1 MIVREIK
8 QHELRD
14 QDFTEERHNTFF
26 LSELQEVKLRT
37 RENTT
42 QHRTY
47 VSEQDYVRLS
57 PKQQAAYGANG
68 LNPKL
73 FYCAGEGVAHAPTTR
88 AAKAAKA
95 ATKKARRHY
104 SGSRVGIGGRPFSWE
119 SEVGEFIVMELS
131 SHSDYLV
138 KQTGSGVQAY
148 ERRTNRRMDKDSLL
162 ALRSKFELE
171 RGDKAAA
178 CVRSTN
184 SIKLVKP
191 EGDDGPAYRGVGWKQ
206 QGNSA
211 YEPLLLRRT
220 LYEIGDPE
228 FDEYRVERQRIVD
241 AIPRELCAEEN
252 DVTLYAHLFLG
263 PADWYVATYDPETDE
278 AYCFVVGLEEEE
290 WGAEWLRA
298 LETLQVPVRVQMP
311 DGNVCQVPGP
321 YLECDIYWQPI
332 TFGELKARRAGAK
345 R

>member
-47 VSEQDYVRLS
+47 VSEQDYFRLS

-73 FYCAGEGVAHAPTTR
+73 FYCAGKGVAHAPTTR

-171 RGDKAAA
+171 RGDAGAA
-178 CVRSTN
+178 CVRTTN
-184 SIKLVKP
+184 AVKLVKTEEDTEP
-191 EGDDGPAYRGVGWKQ
+191 KRGIEGLVFDDG
-206 QGNSA
+206 
-211 YEPLLLRRT
+211 
-220 LYEIGDPE
+220 
-228 FDEYRVERQRIVD
+228 
-241 AIPRELCAEEN
+241 
-252 DVTLYAHLFLG
+252 
-263 PADWYVATYDPETDE
+263 
-278 AYCFVVGLEEEE
+278 FVSITHEE
-290 WGAEWLRA
+290 WQDRFPLVENASGDIQCDSSEVPSELDSEYLWTEVQVDEGFAVYSGSCSINRYCHYIS
-298 LETLQVPVRVQMP
+298 TVPVSGDLRIP
-311 DGNVCQVPGP
+311 APC
-321 YLECDIYWQPI
+321 
-332 TFGELKARRAGAK
+332 
-345 R
+345 

>member
-14 QDFTEERHNTFF
+14 QDFSEERHNTFF

-95 ATKKARRHY
+95 ATKKVRRHC
-104 SGSRVGIGGRPFSWE
+104 SGSRVGNAGRPFSWE
-119 SEVGEFIVMELS
+119 SDVGEFIVMELS
-131 SHSDYLV
+131 SHSDYVV
-138 KQTGSGVQAY
+138 KQMDSGVQAY
-148 ERRTNRRMDKDSLL
+148 DRRTNRRMDKDSLL

-171 RGDKAAA
+171 RGDAGAV
-178 CVRSTN
+178 CVRTN
-184 SIKLVKP
+184 SINMVKP
-191 EGDDGPAYRGVGWKQ
+191 DRGGIDDDAFIPAPLSENGYPICPRCGGPVPSEAFRGMFRGAL
-206 QGNSA
+206 S
-211 YEPLLLRRT
+211 RRDNRT
-220 LYEIGDPE
+220 EICSRCGS
-228 FDEYRVERQRIVD
+228 
-241 AIPRELCAEEN
+241 
-252 DVTLYAHLFLG
+252 
-263 PADWYVATYDPETDE
+263 
-278 AYCFVVGLEEEE
+278 LE
-290 WGAEWLRA
+290 A
-298 LETLQVPVRVQMP
+298 LEDMAN
-311 DGNVCQVPGP
+311 GA
-321 YLECDIYWQPI
+321 
-332 TFGELKARRAGAK
+332 GER
-345 R
+345 